1 MVSVFSVS
9 IGYLKIEK
17 ANEYEM
23 FDIFLYLVIGGPSDD
38 IGDNDS
44 PEFYGLPWL
53 PDGGL
58 RISKPS
64 IQAFRKQA
72 GSETGKFSRP
82 LTEP

>member
-1 MVSVFSVS
+1 M
-9 IGYLKIEK
+9 
-17 ANEYEM
+17 
-23 FDIFLYLVIGGPSDD
+23 YLVIGGPSDD

-53 PDGGL
+53 PDSGL

-82 LTEP
+82 LTDPRVRNLELMIIVFLDRRIV